1 MRINLKNTVGAAMLL
16 ILTALMII
24 YAKKEA
30 ETPKGYGIPTQ
41 ITDALKQQSIS
52 LLCGLTD
59 INRET
64 AKVQKRLDTLAE
76 CDALFDDYPDISED
90 IKKQLMI
97 FADNSD
103 IWRDVYSE
111 SGGEVFYTVYDLD
124 EDGQLE
130 LIMETE
136 QGRLHFVW
144 HDYYRADITDET
156 VITLERGY
164 YEGELGSH
172 RMNVPELN
180 AYEDAESGNIYY
192 AVTLRD
198 WDPDSH
204 NNAYVDG
211 FFYLEDS
218 VLKREDIRCR
228 IDYAESDVDEYY
240 APSPSKTSR
249 IALDK
254 TAYEKLYTDF
264 VQGMTFK
271 KVRMSWFQL
280 VQWEQW
286 GPKEYE
292 DLPQQEILKMLI
304 ESYVGGAG
312 LRPEGS

>member
-1 MRINLKNTVGAAMLL
+1 MRINRKNTVGAVMLL

-24 YAKKEA
+24 CTKKEP
-30 ETPKGYGIPTQ
+30 EMTKGYGIPPQ
-41 ITDALKQQSIS
+41 ITDTLKRQSIF
-52 LLCGLTD
+52 LLGGLSGT
-59 INRET
+59 RRQGM
-64 AKVQKRLDTLAE
+64 AKVQKRLETLAE
-76 CDALFDDYPDISED
+76 CDALFADYPDISED
-90 IKKQLMI
+90 IKKQLII

-103 IWRDVYSE
+103 MWRDVYSE

-144 HDYYRADITDET
+144 HDYYRADITDKT

-164 YEGELGSH
+164 MEGEASSH
-172 RMNVPELN
+172 IMNEPELS

-192 AVTLRD
+192 AVTKWG

-204 NNAYVDG
+204 NTTYLDG
-211 FFYLEDS
+211 FFYLEDN
-218 VLKREDIRCR
+218 VLKREDIRYR
-228 IDYAESDVDEYY
+228 LHYAETDVDEYY
-240 APSPSKTSR
+240 APTPSKDSR

-264 VQGMTFK
+264 VQSMILK
-271 KVRMSWFQL
+271 KVRMSWFELGGNENLTQT
-280 VQWEQW
+280 
-286 GPKEYE
+286 
-292 DLPQQEILKMLI
+292 EILKMLI

-312 LRPEGS
+312 LASKE

>member
-1 MRINLKNTVGAAMLL
+1 MRINGKNTVGAAMLL

-24 YAKKEA
+24 CAKKEA

-59 INRET
+59 INRGT

-76 CDALFDDYPDISED
+76 CDALFEDYPDISED

-130 LIMETE
+130 LISETE

-144 HDYYRADITDET
+144 HDYYRADITNET
-156 VITLERGY
+156 VISLEQDY
-164 YEGELGSH
+164 MEGEASSH
-172 RMNVPELN
+172 IMNEPELN

-192 AVTLRD
+192 AVTKWG

-204 NNAYVDG
+204 NNTYVDG
-211 FFYLEDS
+211 FFYLEDNI
-218 VLKREDIRCR
+218 LKREDIRYR
-228 IDYAESDVDEYY
+228 VHYAETDVDEYY
-240 APSPSKTSR
+240 TPYPSKT
-249 IALDK
+249 ALDK

-264 VQGMTFK
+264 VQGMTLK
-271 KVRMSWFQL
+271 KVRMSWFQP

-286 GPKEYE
+286 GPKEYV
-292 DLPQQEILKMLI
+292 DLTQPEILKMLI

-312 LRPEGS
+312 LA